1 MEDQKPN
8 EQTPFGQ
15 QPFGQTPFGNNPG
28 PAPKN
33 WLVESILVTLF
44 CCLPFGIAGIVNA
57 ANVNSKYAMGDYAGA
72 QAASAA
78 AGKWTKIGFFV
89 GIGVYVLYI
98 LFFVVLGMG
107 GAMMSNYR

>member
-1 MEDQKPN
+1 MDDQKF
-8 EQTPFGQ
+8 QG
-15 QPFGQTPFGNNPG
+15 QPFGQTPFGGAPT
-28 PAPKN
+28 PQPKN

-57 ANVNSKYAMGDYAGA
+57 ANVNSKYSVGDYAGA

-89 GIGVYVLYI
+89 GIAGIVLYI
-98 LFFVVLGMG
+98 AIMALGFG
-107 GAMMSNYR
+107 GAMMGYR